1 MVAVRVRF
9 SLRPSRIG
17 FFGCIF
23 VLWRHRK
30 DQTGSLKRF
39 SGVEPMTNK
48 QSTDPDEGVRRF
60 LRDFR
65 SHVERRSFEE
75 RRAGERRS
83 GEHEVKEDRRKP
95 GDRRD
100 RYDRRETLLDRR
112 RGTPECF
119 IREHMEL
126 IRDVLHDASAGV
138 VCPRCG
144 GELLLGPSLQ
154 RGKIWVREVHCTA
167 CRHHV
172 VIPDVS
178 TVLQD
183 GGNGPVE

>member
-1 MVAVRVRF
+1 
-9 SLRPSRIG
+9 
-17 FFGCIF
+17 
-23 VLWRHRK
+23 
-30 DQTGSLKRF
+30 
-39 SGVEPMTNK
+39 MTNRR
-48 QSTDPDEGVRRF
+48 STDPDEGVRRF

-75 RRAGERRS
+75 RRVGERRS
-83 GEHEVKEDRRKP
+83 GEQDVKEDRRETA
-95 GDRRD
+95 DRRD

-126 IRDVLHDASAGV
+126 IRDVLYDASADV
-138 VCPRCG
+138 ACPRCG

-154 RGKIWVREVHCTA
+154 RGKIRVREVHCTR

-178 TVLQD
+178 TVAQD
-183 GGNGPVE
+183 RGSGLVE